1 MAIITGTPNNDNLV
15 GTAESDNIRGLEGND
30 IISGLDGSDQLDGGT
45 GNDSIN
51 GNQGNDSIFGGAGD
65 DTLLGGQGDDLVV
78 GEAGN
83 DILAGEAG
91 TNTLTGGVGRDTF
104 VLTSR
109 GTATITDFFAGD
121 DFLGLTGDLTIDDIE
136 VAQSFANTNVIDR
149 RTGNVLATLN
159 NVAPN
164 ALRVTNFVDEIG
176 RPVSLN
182 TGITTLVD
190 VTATDPIGSTTN
202 ANDPIVFTISRTSTA
217 GELTVNFTL
226 ATTAGVTL
234 QNPPTSVRIPAG
246 QQFANVLIR
255 PQNNSGNG
263 TVTITLQDAPNYEV
277 RTGTATGTV
286 SAPIPGPTPA
296 PAPAT
301 PDAPAVVDLVL
312 TRADIPATPSAGQ
325 PVTTTFNVFNRG
337 TGKADRV
344 ELSANLPIDTRLV
357 SVVPSQGVFTNLS
370 GDTTRGGIV
379 KVELGSVDP
388 DRGATVVVTYV
399 PNTTGNFVLTDARV
413 TSAQPDVDPSNNFAN
428 AGFNI
433 IPSPPVLPVIS
444 VVASNDG
451 VAREPDTTQLEGTD
465 RETETGLVVQEF
477 IITRTGGD
485 LTRPLTVNYTLEGTA
500 QNGVDFN
507 PIGSSVT
514 FAPFQTEVVVTI
526 RPVQDRQVE
535 GTEFVRLNLVPNPL
549 VYNVNEPEGRS
560 SARIDIV
567 DVPNP
572 VGPAP
577 LPGTVVSLVAIDQFA
592 DEFRPPSASG
602 GSTPGAVSP
611 IRGVLR
617 VTRDNLIGDLT
628 VNVEISGTAN
638 RPDEPASDYVLFD
651 TLGRTIPVAGG
662 VARITIPDGQQFI
675 DVYLEAV
682 DDPFSEGE
690 EEALFNLA
698 PGASYVIGRPQDIAA
713 DRPAV
718 VRIRDNETPPTVTIV
733 ANTPFITEG
742 QDIGIFQ
749 VIRTGDLSQP
759 RTVIIEVSGS
769 ASPPRQIQRNN
780 PPIPED
786 YAVTGSSVFLG
797 DSNLTTAPN
806 IANLG
811 ANRFLVTIPAGQ
823 DRTSILINPLA
834 DIVFDPREIIV
845 ARIVP
850 PPNPQALP
858 LTTGANLP
866 EDIPP
871 QGFIVVGGSAVMTIL
886 DPAGDNP
893 IVGTAGNDT
902 IIGTNGG
909 DFILGLQGDNYL
921 QGLKGDDIIIGI
933 EGNDTILG
941 DEGNDFLI
949 AAAGNDLLI
958 GGVGGDTLDGGPGI
972 DTMIGEDGDDLYVVD
987 DASDVVFE
995 LPNEGNDTVE
1005 SSVNFILPPNFENL
1019 QLIGNAI
1026 QGTGNELDNV
1036 IVGNDQGNILNGLGG
1051 DDTIFGLGGADV
1063 VNGGDGDDSILGG
1076 SGDDNLSG
1084 GNGDDTILGED
1095 GNDVISGG
1103 AGADSLSGEDGN
1115 DNITGGSGDDTI
1127 TGGAGDDALDGGG
1140 GNDNINGGNGND
1152 NIKGGDGIDT
1162 LVGGDG
1168 ADTIDGGDGA
1178 DTIVG
1183 GKGDDSLI
1191 GGDGDDT
1198 IDGGEGKDNIS
1209 GGKGADSLI
1218 GGDGDDTIDGG
1229 EGADTIDGGVDN
1241 DSINGGDGADSIL
1254 GGSGADTIDGGDD
1267 NDTIDGGADND
1278 SINGGD
1284 GADSILG
1291 GFGADTIDG
1300 GDGADTIDGGSGADS
1315 ISGGDG
1321 SDFILA
1327 GAGDDT
1333 IDGGAGND
1341 TIDGGTDDDSITGG
1355 TGDDIVFGGSGADTI
1370 DGGAGDDIITGGA
1383 GADSLTGGAGN
1394 DKFLFSF
1401 PDDGTDT
1408 ITDFNVTFDQ
1418 IRAAGINFGG
1428 LLPGTLPLPNFLS
1441 GPGANVPSNPNH
1453 RFIYDTTTGELR
1465 FDPDGTGPQPT
1476 VLLAVLTG
1484 NPALANTN
1492 IVIF

>member
-1 MAIITGTPNNDNLV
+1 MAIITGTPNNDNLI
-15 GTAESDNIRGLEGND
+15 GTPEADNIRGLEGND
-30 IISGLDGSDQLDGGT
+30 IISGLDGADQLDGGV
-45 GNDSIN
+45 GNDSIA

-65 DTLLGGQGDDLVV
+65 DTLLGGQGDDLIV

-83 DILAGEAG
+83 DIISGDAGR
-91 TNTLTGGVGRDTF
+91 NTLTGGIGRDTF
-104 VLTSR
+104 VLTTR
-109 GTATITDFFAGD
+109 GTATITDFFVGD
-121 DFLGLTGDLTIDDIE
+121 DFLGLTGDLAIDSIE
-136 VAQSFANTNVIDR
+136 VVQRFANTEVIDR

-190 VTATDPIGSTTN
+190 VTATDPIAQVN
-202 ANDPIVFTISRTSTA
+202 DPNDPIVFTVSRTNTT
-217 GELTVNFTL
+217 GDLTVNFTL
-226 ATTAGVTL
+226 STTAGVTL

-286 SAPIPGPTPA
+286 SAPIPAPTPA
-296 PAPAT
+296 PAPAV
-301 PDAPAVVDLVL
+301 PDAPPVVDLVL
-312 TRADIPATPSAGQ
+312 TRADVPATPSAGQ

-344 ELSANLPIDTRLV
+344 ELSAKLPIDTRLV
-357 SVVPSQGVFTNLS
+357 SVVPSQGLFTNLS

-379 KVELGSVDP
+379 KVELGSIDP
-388 DRGATVVVTYV
+388 DRGATVVVTYI

-413 TSAQPDVDPSNNFAN
+413 TSAQPDVDPSTNFAN
-428 AGFNI
+428 AGFTI

-444 VVASNDG
+444 VVATNDG
-451 VAREPDTTQLEGTD
+451 IAREPDTTQLEGTD
-465 RETETGLVVQEF
+465 RETETGLVTQQF
-477 IITRTGGD
+477 IISRRGGD
-485 LTRPLTVNYTLEGTA
+485 LTRPLTVSYTLEGTA

-514 FAPFQTEVVVTI
+514 FAPFQTEVRVTI

-560 SARIDIV
+560 SARIEIV

-577 LPGTVVSLVAIDQFA
+577 LPGTVVNLVAIDRFA
-592 DEFRPPSASG
+592 DEFRPPSASD
-602 GSTPGAVSP
+602 GSTPGIVSP
-611 IRGVLR
+611 VRGVLR
-617 VTRDNLIGDLT
+617 VSRDNTIGDLT

-651 TLGRTIPVAGG
+651 TLGRTIPVSGG
-662 VARITIPDGQQFI
+662 IARITIPDGQQFI

-769 ASPPRQIQRNN
+769 AAPPRQIQRNN

-786 YAVTGSSVFLG
+786 YAITGPSVFLG
-797 DSNLTTAPN
+797 DSNLTTDSN

-858 LTTGANLP
+858 LTPGAKLP

-902 IIGTNGG
+902 IIGTNNA

-949 AAAGNDLLI
+949 AAAGNDLLN
-958 GGVGGDTLDGGPGI
+958 GGEGGDTLDGGSGI
-972 DTMIGEDGDDLYVVD
+972 DTMIGGLGDDSYVVD
-987 DASDVVFE
+987 NAADVVFE
-995 LPNEGNDTVE
+995 LPGQGNDTVQ
-1005 SSVNFILPPNFENL
+1005 SSVDFTLPPNFENL

-1026 QGTGNELDNV
+1026 QGTGNELNNV

-1051 DDTIFGLGGADV
+1051 DDTIFGLGGADQI
-1063 VNGGDGDDSILGG
+1063 NGGDGADSIFGG

-1103 AGADSLSGEDGN
+1103 AGQDSLSGGEGN
-1115 DNITGGSGDDTI
+1115 DNISGGSGDDTI
-1127 TGGAGDDALDGGG
+1127 TGEAGDDALDGGG
-1140 GNDNINGGNGND
+1140 GNDNINGGDGND

-1191 GGDGDDT
+1191 GGVG
-1198 IDGGEGKDNIS
+1198 
-1209 GGKGADSLI
+1209 
-1218 GGDGDDTIDGG
+1218 
-1229 EGADTIDGGVDN
+1229 
-1241 DSINGGDGADSIL
+1241 
-1254 GGSGADTIDGGDD
+1254 
-1267 NDTIDGGADND
+1267 NDTIDGGL
-1278 SINGGD
+1278 GD
-1284 GADSILG
+1284 
-1291 GFGADTIDG
+1291 DTIDG
-1300 GDGADTIDGGSGADS
+1300 GDGADTI
-1315 ISGGDG
+1315 
-1321 SDFILA
+1321 
-1327 GAGDDT
+1327 
-1333 IDGGAGND
+1333 
-1341 TIDGGTDDDSITGG
+1341 
-1355 TGDDIVFGGSGADTI
+1355 V
-1370 DGGAGDDIITGGA
+1370 GGA
-1383 GADSLTGGAGN
+1383 GADSLTGGPGN
-1394 DKFLFSF
+1394 DQFVFNFSTE
-1401 PDDGTDT
+1401 GIDT
-1408 ITDFNVTFDQ
+1408 IADFNATFDL
-1418 IRAAGINFGG
+1418 ILISASGFGG
-1428 LLPGTLPLPNFLS
+1428 GLTAGTLPAADFAFGAGVNT
-1441 GPGANVPSNPNH
+1441 PGDATD
-1453 RFIYDTTTGELR
+1453 RFIYNTTTGELR

-1476 VLLAVLTG
+1476 VLFAVLTG

>member
-1 MAIITGTPNNDNLV
+1 
-15 GTAESDNIRGLEGND
+15 
-30 IISGLDGSDQLDGGT
+30 
-45 GNDSIN
+45 
-51 GNQGNDSIFGGAGD
+51 
-65 DTLLGGQGDDLVV
+65 
-78 GEAGN
+78 
-83 DILAGEAG
+83 
-91 TNTLTGGVGRDTF
+91 
-104 VLTSR
+104 
-109 GTATITDFFAGD
+109 
-121 DFLGLTGDLTIDDIE
+121 
-136 VAQSFANTNVIDR
+136 
-149 RTGNVLATLN
+149 
-159 NVAPN
+159 
-164 ALRVTNFVDEIG
+164 
-176 RPVSLN
+176 
-182 TGITTLVD
+182 
-190 VTATDPIGSTTN
+190 
-202 ANDPIVFTISRTSTA
+202 
-217 GELTVNFTL
+217 
-226 ATTAGVTL
+226 
-234 QNPPTSVRIPAG
+234 
-246 QQFANVLIR
+246 
-255 PQNNSGNG
+255 
-263 TVTITLQDAPNYEV
+263 
-277 RTGTATGTV
+277 
-286 SAPIPGPTPA
+286 
-296 PAPAT
+296 
-301 PDAPAVVDLVL
+301 
-312 TRADIPATPSAGQ
+312 
-325 PVTTTFNVFNRG
+325 
-337 TGKADRV
+337 V
-344 ELSANLPIDTRLV
+344 ELSAKLPIDTRLV
-357 SVVPSQGVFTNLS
+357 SVVPSQGLFTNLS

-379 KVELGSVDP
+379 KVELGSIDP
-388 DRGATVVVTYV
+388 DRGATVVVTYI
-399 PNTTGNFVLTDARV
+399 PNTTVNFVLTDARV
-413 TSAQPDVDPSNNFAN
+413 TSAQPDVDPSTNFAN
-428 AGFNI
+428 AGFTI

-444 VVASNDG
+444 VVATNDG
-451 VAREPDTTQLEGTD
+451 IAREPDRTQLEGTD
-465 RETETGLVVQEF
+465 RETEF

-514 FAPFQTEVVVTI
+514 FAPFQTEVRVRI

-577 LPGTVVSLVAIDQFA
+577 LPGTVVSLVAINNFA

-602 GSTPGAVSP
+602 GFTPGAVSP

-617 VTRDNLIGDLT
+617 ISRDNTIGDLT

-638 RPDEPASDYVLFD
+638 RPDEPNSDYVLFD
-651 TLGRTIPVAGG
+651 TLGRAIPVL
-662 VARITIPDGQQFI
+662 VVLPVLPFPMDSSLLMFTSKQLTIH
-675 DVYLEAV
+675 LK
-682 DDPFSEGE
+682 GE
-690 EEALFNLA
+690 EEAMFNLA

-713 DRPAV
+713 ARPAV

-797 DSNLTTAPN
+797 DSNLTTDPN

-850 PPNPQALP
+850 PPNPQAK
-858 LTTGANLP
+858 LP

-902 IIGTNGG
+902 IIGTNDG

-987 DASDVVFE
+987 NASDVVFE

-1063 VNGGDGDDSILGG
+1063 VNGGDGDDSIFGG

-1103 AGADSLSGEDGN
+1103 AGADSLSGGDGN
-1115 DNITGGSGDDTI
+1115 DNITGGSGADTI
-1127 TGGAGDDALDGGG
+1127 DGGAGDDALDGGG
-1140 GNDNINGGNGND
+1140 GNDNINGGDGND

-1218 GGDGDDTIDGG
+1218 GGDGDDTINGG
-1229 EGADTIDGGVDN
+1229 EGADTINGGADNDSINGGDGADSILGGSGDDTIDGGDGADTIDGGLGADSISGGDGSDFILGGFGADTIDGGSGADTIDGGLGADSISGGDGSDFILGGFGADTIDGGSGADTIDGGADN

-1254 GGSGADTIDGGDD
+1254 GGSGADTIDGG
-1267 NDTIDGGADND
+1267 
-1278 SINGGD
+1278 
-1284 GADSILG
+1284 
-1291 GFGADTIDG
+1291 
-1300 GDGADTIDGGSGADS
+1300 
-1315 ISGGDG
+1315 
-1321 SDFILA
+1321 
-1327 GAGDDT
+1327 
-1333 IDGGAGND
+1333 AGND
-1341 TIDGGTDDDSITGG
+1341 TIVGGL
-1355 TGDDIVFGGSGADTI
+1355 GD
-1370 DGGAGDDIITGGA
+1370 
-1383 GADSLTGGAGN
+1383 DSLTGGAGN
-1394 DKFLFSF
+1394 DQFLFNF
-1401 PDDGTDT
+1401 PNEGIDT
-1408 ITDFNVTFDQ
+1408 ITDFNVTFDS
-1418 IRAAGINFGG
+1418 ILISATGFGG
-1428 LLPGTLPLPNFLS
+1428 GLVPGTPPPFTFGNLPITSS
-1441 GPGANVPSNPNH
+1441 GE
-1453 RFIYDTTTGELR
+1453 FIYNTTTGELR